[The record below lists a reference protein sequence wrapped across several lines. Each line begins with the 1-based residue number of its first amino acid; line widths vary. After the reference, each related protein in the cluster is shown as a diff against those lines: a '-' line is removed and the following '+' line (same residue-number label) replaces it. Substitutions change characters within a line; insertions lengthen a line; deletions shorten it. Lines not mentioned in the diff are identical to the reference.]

1 MTKINIFI
9 QARMSSARFPGKV
22 LAPFNGEPLIKRV
35 LDQVSKIS
43 NINDI
48 VVLTSTE
55 LSDEPLV
62 SYLNSL
68 NCNVFRGDL
77 NNVFLRFKSALNCY
91 PCEYCVRIC
100 ADSPL
105 LDSNLLQFM
114 VDKCINK
121 QDLLMLSNVPKKSF
135 PSGQSVEIIKSEL
148 INETDHKRLTKFP

>member
-35 LDQVSKIS
+35 LDRVSKIS
-43 NINDI
+43 DINDI

-55 LSDEPLV
+55 LSDNPLA
-62 SYLNSL
+62 SYLSSL

-105 LDSNLLQFM
+105 IDSSLIQFM
-114 VDKCINK
+114 VDKCLNK
-121 QDLLMLSNVPKKSF
+121 KISLSFQTCQKNPFQADRV
-135 PSGQSVEIIKSEL
+135 
-148 INETDHKRLTKFP
+148 